1 MKKYYIFDMDGTL
14 ASSMKL
20 WREECARIDMN
31 DESAWES
38 VFQRMKK
45 HYAEEIELKNG
56 ALRFIREAK
65 KRGIK
70 MCVASA
76 TRRDI
81 AEPFLEKS
89 GLLDYIEF
97 YIDCIE
103 IGAYKDKPD
112 IFLLASKRLGAE
124 ISDCVVFED
133 VPQAVATA
141 KDAGFYVV
149 GVYDSVTVNDGN
161 IKPLVD
167 DYVTDWRK
175 FEIKV

>member
-65 KRGIK
+65 KLGIK
-70 MCVASA
+70 MCIASA

-112 IFLLASKRLGAE
+112 IFLLAAKRLGAE

-167 DYVTDWRK
+167 DYVTDWRE

>member
-1 MKKYYIFDMDGTL
+1 MKNFYIFDMDGTL
-14 ASSMKL
+14 ATSMKL
-20 WREECARIDMN
+20 WREECAKIDMS
-31 DESAWES
+31 DENAWES

-45 HYAEEIELKNG
+45 HYAEEIELKSG
-56 ALRFIREAK
+56 ALGFIRKAK
-65 KRGIK
+65 ERGVK
-70 MCVASA
+70 MCIASA

-112 IFLLASKRLGAE
+112 VFLLAAKRLGAE
-124 ISDCVVFED
+124 ISECVVFED
-133 VPQAVATA
+133 TPQAVATA
-141 KDAGFYVV
+141 KNAGFYVV
-149 GVYDSVTVNDGN
+149 GVYDSITVNDGN
-161 IKPLVD
+161 IKPFVD
-167 DYVTDWRK
+167 DYVEDWRE

>member
-14 ASSMKL
+14 ASSMKP

-65 KRGIK
+65 KLGIK
-70 MCVASA
+70 MCIASA

-112 IFLLASKRLGAE
+112 IFLLAAKRLGAE

-167 DYVTDWRK
+167 DYVTDWRE

>member
-65 KRGIK
+65 KLGIK

-167 DYVTDWRK
+167 DYVTDWRE

>member
-65 KRGIK
+65 KLGIK
-70 MCVASA
+70 MCIASA

-112 IFLLASKRLGAE
+112 IFLLTAKRLGAE

-167 DYVTDWRK
+167 DYVTDWRE